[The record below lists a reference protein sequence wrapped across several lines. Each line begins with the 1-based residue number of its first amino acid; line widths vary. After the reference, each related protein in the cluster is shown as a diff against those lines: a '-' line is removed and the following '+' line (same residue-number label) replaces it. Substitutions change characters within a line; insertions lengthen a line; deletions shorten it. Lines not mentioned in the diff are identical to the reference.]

1 MASTPVIAEK
11 IGQIAVRGRGRPV
24 GTMTKET
31 KLRMK
36 STATMQRR
44 IYRIADKLIGA
55 QIVSALGSYKIV
67 VKSVDA
73 DGIISFETVREE
85 KRMQEL
91 LDNGIHGKDYLI
103 VAGAIPDWKAG
114 NALLDRGFGKPK
126 ESLELSGEVSFSLR
140 ALAERRLAEQK
151 DQEVLT
157 DAETVPE

>member
-44 IYRIADKLIGA
+44 IYRIADKIIGA

-67 VKSVDA
+67 VKSVL
-73 DGIISFETVREE
+73 DGIISFETVRDE

-91 LDNGIHGKDYLI
+91 LDNGIHGEDYLI

-114 NALLDRGFGKPK
+114 NALLDRGFGKAK
-126 ESLELSGEVSFSLR
+126 ESLELSGDVSFSLR
-140 ALAERRLAEQK
+140 ALAQRRLAEQK